1 MDDDIAYVLDDDIAC
16 VLDNDDI
23 AFIYDD
29 DIASILDDDIACVLN
44 DDIASGP
51 YYERLYSKND
61 GNLRTG
67 RKVARIFDFLRKKV
81 LFNGSGRS

>member
-16 VLDNDDI
+16 VLDN
-23 AFIYDD
+23 D